1 MSPCERPLF
10 PLKLKNSTLMVIR
23 PVMITEEAIKPFFLN
38 NIDWPHKSFVK
49 FAVDMT
55 GALVQI
61 VLELALSLTAQ
72 NGTNLDFNG
81 LSNKP

>member
-1 MSPCERPLF
+1 
-10 PLKLKNSTLMVIR
+10 MVIR
-23 PVMITEEAIKPFFLN
+23 PVIMVEEPTKPFFLN
-38 NIDWPHKSFVK
+38 NIDCPHKSFVK
-49 FAVDMT
+49 FKVDMT

-61 VLELALSLTAQ
+61 VLELPLSLTAQ

>member
-1 MSPCERPLF
+1 
-10 PLKLKNSTLMVIR
+10 VIR
-23 PVMITEEAIKPFFLN
+23 PVIVTEEAIKPFFLN
-38 NIDWPHKSFVK
+38 NIDCPHKSFVK
-49 FAVDMT
+49 FKVDMT

>member
-1 MSPCERPLF
+1 
-10 PLKLKNSTLMVIR
+10 MVIR
-23 PVMITEEAIKPFFLN
+23 PVMIVEEAVTPFFLN

-49 FAVDMT
+49 FFVDMT

-61 VLELALSLTAQ
+61 VFSLALSFTAQ
-72 NGTNLDFNG
+72 NGTNLECNG